1 MAICGNISL
10 FVAHLVGRGVGREKY
25 LPPIDE
31 ECNISCLFSFVVKKK
46 NVLWF
51 FQSKFEIQHKLGRI
65 CCTSV
70 CLSVLSF
77 PPSFPGCLGRTR
89 ETFALRAC
97 EFALSY
103 FHFVSPSLWL
113 LFVVCY
119 LFVFALGCFPF
130 PYFLLGANA
139 IRRQSLSS
147 SSAEAAAA
155 EAASSSWGRAQG
167 CLVIHGWWYSRN

>member
-10 FVAHLVGRGVGREKY
+10 FVAHLEGRGVGREEY

-46 NVLWF
+46 MFCDF
-51 FQSKFEIQHKLGRI
+51 FNQNLKSSISWAGFAVR
-65 CCTSV
+65 
-70 CLSVLSF
+70 LSVLLSF

-155 EAASSSWGRAQG
+155 RQHHHRGAGHRAAW
-167 CLVIHGWWYSRN
+167 